1 MQVTIEAS
9 AEGAALGRRLLLNL
23 LICEN
28 AQAGSDGKP
37 REDPLGISVCCEMST
52 SALCF
57 QTCRQLF
64 VLPQCPP
71 WQHGAW
77 RMFCIMA
84 PLPEPACQMGLGAS
98 GALLPGW

>member
-1 MQVTIEAS
+1 MIEAP
-9 AEGAALGRRLLLNL
+9 AEGAALGRRRLLLNL

-37 REDPLGISVCCEMST
+37 RENPSGISVCCEMST

-64 VLPQCPP
+64 VLAQCPP
-71 WQHGAW
+71 WQYGAW
-77 RMFCIMA
+77 KMFCITA
-84 PLPEPACQMGLGAS
+84 RMGLGAS